1 MNFLDKNGFRAALV
15 IAVLFVS
22 MPFMFP
28 ERVPINDKGVAEGSS
43 QPVKSKKFLTGVY
56 DRIGSFYGFKKTK
69 KSALDQTLEQL
80 KKEADGAAADKKAA
94 EETTQ
99 KSFEKA
105 AEAAAS
111 SSSGSDEGG
120 GSFDTGSSS
129 SKMSFSAAA
138 AKAAAKPKLSFG
150 GKEYEVAQDLYGNDY
165 AITEKG
171 PVPAK
176 SLLAKGGVLKYPSG
190 KRVSGSRVSSEAY
203 NPGGGANPYSSLTAS
218 SKSSGGSYK
227 AGKRSGGVASTR
239 KISSGFSLSGGGSSG
254 GGKVVR
260 RSSGA
265 RGYSGGEFTGAVDIE
280 DAYNNVQAQASAVKT
295 MQNTNSSEDQ
305 IEYYDVASP
314 MAAPKTEAAAAPAI
328 APELLQGPSMFDG
341 AVFASAQGTKEQ
353 EKSVTSA
360 PTTIDL
366 GLDDS
371 PAPEAKT
378 DNQEQLKPEDKE
390 KEVTVN
396 IKVNQGTNIIP
407 TDRNVLQDMTDKLLG
422 KEVVFESSDGKIK
435 NPWLFPTSVAA
446 DKNGKKEF
454 SVAFWD
460 ANKEALAKA
469 KKDEEGSSYSDQT
482 TWGKPDKEINKN
494 VIPYVRGVKTPYK
507 VIVVDGAA
515 TGSEKNYFQQMANY
529 ITGNTPEARGAK
541 AIYVFKNEY
550 DMKTEED
557 KIVARFKHPL
567 TITPENNKKFAI
579 EIQDQVKAMEKKKN
593 ANTSSN
599 TAVIKQSETNNEAKN
614 LSTQVSTVNILGPKP
629 ERPIR

>member
-28 ERVPINDKGVAEGSS
+28 ERVPINDKGVADGSS

-69 KSALDQTLEQL
+69 KSALDKTLEQL

-99 KSFEKA
+99 KSFEKS

-239 KISSGFSLSGGGSSG
+239 KISSGFSLSGGGGGSSSG

-280 DAYNNVQAQASAVKT
+280 DAYNNVQAQAAAVRT
-295 MQNTNSSEDQ
+295 MQNTNSFEEQ
-305 IEYYDVASP
+305 IQYYDVASP
-314 MAAPKTEAAAAPAI
+314 TASPKTEASAAPAI
-328 APELLQGPSMFDG
+328 APELLQGPSMFED
-341 AVFASAQGTKEQ
+341 AVFASAQGTKE
-353 EKSVTSA
+353 EKSVTAA

-378 DNQEQLKPEDKE
+378 DNKEQLKPEDKE

-407 TDRNVLQDMTDKLLG
+407 TDKKVLQDMTDKLLG
-422 KEVVFESSDGKIK
+422 KDVVFESSDGRIK

-446 DKNGKKEF
+446 DKDGKKEF

-494 VIPYVRGVKTPYK
+494 IIPYVRGIKTPYK

-529 ITGNTPEARGAK
+529 ITGNTPETKYAK
-541 AIYVFKNEY
+541 EIYVFKSES
-550 DMKTEED
+550 DMKKEED
-557 KIVARFKHPL
+557 KRVARFKHPL
-567 TITPENNKKFAI
+567 TITPENNKEFAT
-579 EIQDQVKAMEKKKN
+579 EIQEQVKAMENKEN

-599 TAVIKQSETNNEAKN
+599 TAAITQSNVRK
-614 LSTQVSTVNILGPKP
+614 LSRQVGSVNILGHKP
-629 ERPIR
+629 